1 MTERW
6 VINASPLILLGKA
19 GQLGW
24 VSRLG
29 KIVVPSPV
37 ADEILAGAK
46 NDPARLWLEQGEGKS
61 LIAPGAIVPPELV
74 AWDLG
79 AGETSVLA
87 WAMDAPDYEAV
98 LDDAA
103 ARRCAQV
110 YRVPVRGTLG
120 LVVLLKK
127 RGFIAE
133 CRPVFEQLKASG
145 LFVTAALLE
154 QAARAAGE

>member
-19 GQLGW
+19 GQLAW
-24 VSRLG
+24 VPRLG
-29 KIVVPSPV
+29 AVVVPRPV
-37 ADEILAGAK
+37 ADEILAGAED
-46 NDPARLWLEQGEGKS
+46 DPARVWLEQGEGQS
-61 LIAPGAIVPPELV
+61 LIKPGGAVPPELA

-87 WAMDAPDYEAV
+87 WAVNAPGYEAV

-110 YRVPVRGTLG
+110 YRVPVRSTLG
-120 LVVLLKK
+120 LVVLAKK

-133 CRPVFEQLKASG
+133 CRPVFEQLTASG